1 MITLWIFLSLIF
13 IRPFI
18 SSLAFPYLNFFYSLF
33 LFIFLSVWLLLKK
46 APLKEIRPLKY
57 PLIAL
62 TLALAISLSFSSDRT
77 NSLKELYKY
86 AGGFL
91 IFLTCIKLPFREKK
105 LVLKTLVLSA
115 VVICALAIYQYIFG
129 FSHLFNY
136 LARQRNY
143 NPLLLRYLSQKR
155 AFLPFITP
163 EILAGYLVLV
173 FPLILAIK
181 KNRDLWFI
189 VAIFAVALLLTK
201 SMGGLLSI
209 LLGAG
214 FYLYLKRDISYI
226 KFVFLGIIITISLAV
241 FSLRQTAIIEAFSPA
256 SSLLNR
262 IAYWRDS
269 LALIKLHPFTGIGP
283 GNFNLPLSRYAHNIF
298 LQIWAETGVIGL
310 ISFIWLI
317 GCVIKSGLRHIQ
329 TSPHREEIICLMTAN
344 FIFLVENLTSFTFF
358 LPEVSLIWWAI
369 LGLAVLT

>member
-1 MITLWIFLSLIF
+1 MLSIFLSLIF

-18 SSLAFPYLNFFYSLF
+18 SSLAFPHLNLFYSLF
-33 LFIFLSVWLLLKK
+33 LFIFLSAWLLLKRM
-46 APLKEIRPLKY
+46 PLKEIRPLKY
-57 PLIAL
+57 PLIV
-62 TLALAISLSFSSDRT
+62 LALALMISLFSSSDRT
-77 NSLKELYKY
+77 NSLNELYKY
-86 AGGFL
+86 ASGL
-91 IFLTCIKLPFREKK
+91 MIFLVCIKLPFQKKK
-105 LVLKTLVLSA
+105 LVIKTLVFSA
-115 VVICALAIYQYIFG
+115 IIICALAIYQYIFG

-143 NPLLLRYLSQKR
+143 DPLLLRYLGQKR

-163 EILAGYLVLV
+163 DILAGYLVLV
-173 FPLILAIK
+173 FPLLLAIK
-181 KNRDLWFI
+181 KNRGRWFI
-189 VAIFAVALLLTK
+189 IVTFAVALLLTK

-226 KFVFLGIIITISLAV
+226 KFIFLVILIAISVTV

-269 LALIKLHPFTGIGP
+269 LALIKLHPFIGIGL
-283 GNFNLPLSRYAHNIF
+283 GNFNLPLSRYAHNVF
-298 LQIWAETGVIGL
+298 LQIWAEMGILGL

-317 GCVIKSGLRHIQ
+317 GCVVKSGLEHIK

-358 LPEVSLIWWAI
+358 LPEVGLIWWAI
-369 LGLAVLT
+369 LGLTVLA